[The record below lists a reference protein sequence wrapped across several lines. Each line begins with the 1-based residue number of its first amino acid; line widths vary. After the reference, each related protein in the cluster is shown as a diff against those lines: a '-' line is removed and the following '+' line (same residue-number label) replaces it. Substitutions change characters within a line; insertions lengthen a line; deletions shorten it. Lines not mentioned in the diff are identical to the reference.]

1 MKCQIY
7 QSSLNE
13 WKPTLFHLN
22 SKGAYVYE
30 LAFSDTEKLPFEVI
44 EVVMKQSQSFPLY
57 VYLETSESFV
67 ELFDD
72 LRLQQYDITYYKKTR
87 AKDRWKIMFKI
98 NDSQQFQG
106 MSPLVELLSNM
117 EDLVF
122 WSTNK
127 QQFLTRNR
135 WQGCG
140 VQVNLEEGETLY
152 CLPNAG
158 TALAIFSKNTSFS
171 TTEKVRALLP
181 PRKDYSTKNYTII
194 NLSFYQNIK

>member
-1 MKCQIY
+1 MEAYAI
-7 QSSLNE
+7 
-13 WKPTLFHLN
+13 HLN
-22 SKGAYVYE
+22 SKDAYVYE
-30 LAFSDTEKLPFEVI
+30 LAFPDTEKLPFEVI

-72 LRLQQYDITYYKKTR
+72 LRLQYDITYYKKTR

-140 VQVNLEEGETLY
+140 VQVNLE
-152 CLPNAG
+152 
-158 TALAIFSKNTSFS
+158 
-171 TTEKVRALLP
+171 
-181 PRKDYSTKNYTII
+181 
-194 NLSFYQNIK
+194 

>member
-72 LRLQQYDITYYKKTR
+72 LRLQYDITYYKKTQ

-181 PRKDYSTKNYTII
+181 PRKDYLTKKLYNY
-194 NLSFYQNIK
+194 

>member
-22 SKGAYVYE
+22 SKDACVYE
-30 LAFSDTEKLPFEVI
+30 LAFPDTEKLPFEVI

-72 LRLQQYDITYYKKTR
+72 LRLQYDITYYKKTR

-135 WQGCG
+135 WQGSG
-140 VQVNLEEGETLY
+140 VHVNLEEGETLY
-152 CLPNAG
+152 YLPNAG

-181 PRKDYSTKNYTII
+181 PER
-194 NLSFYQNIK
+194 IK

>member
-1 MKCQIY
+1 MKNCLDKRCLMKCQIY

-22 SKGAYVYE
+22 SKDAYVYE
-30 LAFSDTEKLPFEVI
+30 LAFPDTEKLPFEVI

-72 LRLQQYDITYYKKTR
+72 LRLQYDITYYKKTR

-106 MSPLVELLSNM
+106 ISPLVELLSNM

-135 WQGCG
+135 WQGSG
-140 VQVNLEEGETLY
+140 VQVNLEESETLY

-181 PRKDYSTKNYTII
+181 QKGLFDKKLYNY
-194 NLSFYQNIK
+194 

>member
-22 SKGAYVYE
+22 SKDAYVYE
-30 LAFSDTEKLPFEVI
+30 LAFPDTEKLPFEVI

-57 VYLETSESFV
+57 FYLETSESFV

-72 LRLQQYDITYYKKTR
+72 LRLQYDITYYKKTQ

-135 WQGCG
+135 WQGSG
-140 VQVNLEEGETLY
+140 VHVNLEEGETLY
-152 CLPNAG
+152 YLPNAG
-158 TALAIFSKNTSFS
+158 PALAIFSKNTSFS
-171 TTEKVRALLP
+171 TTEKVRALLSP
-181 PRKDYSTKNYTII
+181 ER
-194 NLSFYQNIK
+194 IK

>member
-1 MKCQIY
+1 MKNCLDKRCLMKCQIY

-22 SKGAYVYE
+22 SKDAYVYE
-30 LAFSDTEKLPFEVI
+30 LAFPDTEKLPFEVI

-57 VYLETSESFV
+57 FYLETSESFV

-72 LRLQQYDITYYKKTR
+72 LRLQYDITYYKKTR
-87 AKDRWKIMFKI
+87 VKDRWKIMFKI

-127 QQFLTRNR
+127 QQSLMRNR
-135 WQGCG
+135 WQGSG
-140 VQVNLEEGETLY
+140 VHVNLEEGETLY
-152 CLPNAG
+152 YLPNAG

-171 TTEKVRALLP
+171 TTEKVRALLSQKGLSDK
-181 PRKDYSTKNYTII
+181 RLYNY
-194 NLSFYQNIK
+194 

>member
-1 MKCQIY
+1 MKNCLDKRCLMKCQIY

-22 SKGAYVYE
+22 SKDAYVYE
-30 LAFSDTEKLPFEVI
+30 LAFPDTEKLPFEVI

-72 LRLQQYDITYYKKTR
+72 LRLQYDITYYKKTR

-117 EDLVF
+117 ADLVF

-135 WQGCG
+135 WQGSG
-140 VQVNLEEGETLY
+140 VQVNLEEDETLY

-171 TTEKVRALLP
+171 TTEKVRSLLP
-181 PRKDYSTKNYTII
+181 PRKDYLTKKLYNY
-194 NLSFYQNIK
+194 

>member
-1 MKCQIY
+1 MKNCLDKRCLMKCQIY

-22 SKGAYVYE
+22 SKDAYVYE
-30 LAFSDTEKLPFEVI
+30 LAFPDTEKLPFEVI
-44 EVVMKQSQSFPLY
+44 EVVMKQSRSFPLY

-72 LRLQQYDITYYKKTR
+72 LRLQYDITYYKKTR
-87 AKDRWKIMFKI
+87 AKDCWKIMFKI

-181 PRKDYSTKNYTII
+181 PERIMLQKLYNY
-194 NLSFYQNIK
+194 

>member
-1 MKCQIY
+1 MKNCLDKRCLMKCQIY

-22 SKGAYVYE
+22 SKDAYVYE
-30 LAFSDTEKLPFEVI
+30 LAFPDTEKLPFEVI

-57 VYLETSESFV
+57 FYLETSESFV

-72 LRLQQYDITYYKKTR
+72 LRLQYDITYYKKTR

-106 MSPLVELLSNM
+106 ISPLVELLSNM

-135 WQGCG
+135 WQGSG
-140 VQVNLEEGETLY
+140 VQVNLEESETLY

-171 TTEKVRALLP
+171 TTEKVRALLSP
-181 PRKDYSTKNYTII
+181 ER
-194 NLSFYQNIK
+194 IK